1 MGQAFRVQG
10 EQPEAY
16 LDGDI
21 WKFDFNSCETSLAEN
36 YPAATAINCV
46 EIKTYPAERRA
57 YIDSR
62 ALWFQKLFGIGR
74 TFWALFDHIR
84 IRKLPLT
91 CPVILQKERGTRL
104 GNWVMTY
111 VYRTQD

>member
-36 YPAATAINCV
+36 YPAATAIDCV

-62 ALWFQKLFGIGR
+62 AIWF
-74 TFWALFDHIR
+74 
-84 IRKLPLT
+84 
-91 CPVILQKERGTRL
+91 
-104 GNWVMTY
+104 
-111 VYRTQD
+111 